1 MRLFYV
7 GRLMNDM
14 TMNDST
20 THKETDHQQQ
30 EGAQPAAPGAQ
41 LAAQRQALNW
51 SIEQVANQ
59 LNLAPRQIQAI
70 EADNYAALPGMAS
83 VRGFIRAYAKLLKI
97 DAAPLLLVIA
107 KETTAADDLMPL
119 RRALSGTPFAESRS
133 PSSSGH
139 LWPSKSTIIVLLF
152 ILLIAGIIFVGKK
165 IGWISVAS
173 LSSKIDKGVALWS
186 APMRSAPRRTDTV
199 AAANRP
205 SDTSGTAVDIAPA
218 SVVAAPDA
226 SNATAVARTN
236 DMADGASPS
245 VTGQVAMNSTAPAAP
260 PKETSFEAP
269 AGDANQAVPAVRASA
284 ADTKNMLVLKLREDS
299 WIEIKRPDDTVSI
312 SRMAKAG
319 TTEAFKI
326 SGPVAL
332 TVGNASGVDATL
344 RGRPVELK
352 AKARNNVVRLN
363 LK

>member
-1 MRLFYV
+1 MYCGRQSRSSASSVTGWPRPAWRPSCAGAILNLLSMRLFYV

-20 THKETDHQQQ
+20 THKETDRQQQ

-107 KETTAADDLMPL
+107 KETIAADDLMPL
-119 RRALSGTPFAESRS
+119 RRALSGTPFSESRS
-133 PSSSGH
+133 PSASRH

-152 ILLIAGIIFVGKK
+152 ILLIAGITFVGKK

-173 LSSKIDKGVALWS
+173 LSSKIDKGVALWC
-186 APMRSAPRRTDTV
+186 APG
-199 AAANRP
+199 
-205 SDTSGTAVDIAPA
+205 GTAVVIARA
-218 SVVAAPDA
+218 GVVAAPDA

-236 DMADGASPS
+236 DMADGASSS
-245 VTGQVAMNSTAPAAP
+245 VTGQVAMNSTAP
-260 PKETSFEAP
+260 
-269 AGDANQAVPAVRASA
+269 
-284 ADTKNMLVLKLREDS
+284 
-299 WIEIKRPDDTVSI
+299 
-312 SRMAKAG
+312 
-319 TTEAFKI
+319 
-326 SGPVAL
+326 
-332 TVGNASGVDATL
+332 
-344 RGRPVELK
+344 
-352 AKARNNVVRLN
+352 
-363 LK
+363 

>member
-1 MRLFYV
+1 
-7 GRLMNDM
+7 
-14 TMNDST
+14 
-20 THKETDHQQQ
+20 
-30 EGAQPAAPGAQ
+30 
-41 LAAQRQALNW
+41 
-51 SIEQVANQ
+51 
-59 LNLAPRQIQAI
+59 
-70 EADNYAALPGMAS
+70 
-83 VRGFIRAYAKLLKI
+83 
-97 DAAPLLLVIA
+97 
-107 KETTAADDLMPL
+107 
-119 RRALSGTPFAESRS
+119 
-133 PSSSGH
+133 
-139 LWPSKSTIIVLLF
+139 
-152 ILLIAGIIFVGKK
+152 
-165 IGWISVAS
+165 
-173 LSSKIDKGVALWS
+173 
-186 APMRSAPRRTDTV
+186 
-199 AAANRP
+199 
-205 SDTSGTAVDIAPA
+205 
-218 SVVAAPDA
+218 
-226 SNATAVARTN
+226 
-236 DMADGASPS
+236 MADGASPS

-312 SRMAKAG
+312 SRMVKAG

>member
-1 MRLFYV
+1 
-7 GRLMNDM
+7 MNDM
-14 TMNDST
+14 SMNDST
-20 THKETDHQQQ
+20 VRKDADRQQQ

-41 LAAQRQALNW
+41 LAARRQELNW

-107 KETTAADDLMPL
+107 NETTAADDLMPL
-119 RRALSGTPFAESRS
+119 RRALSGTPFSDNRS
-133 PSSSGH
+133 PSASRN
-139 LWPSKSTIIVLLF
+139 LWPSKSTIAVLLF
-152 ILLIAGIIFVGKK
+152 ILLIAGIIVVGKK
-165 IGWISVAS
+165 IGWISPAS
-173 LSSKIDKGVALWS
+173 LSSKIDKGVALWT
-186 APMRSAPRRTDTV
+186 APMRSAPRTAGTG
-199 AAANRP
+199 AANRP
-205 SDTSGTAVDIAPA
+205 SGTSGAAVDIAPA
-218 SVVAAPDA
+218 NAVAAPV
-226 SNATAVARTN
+226 SNGTAVARTN
-236 DMADGASPS
+236 DT
-245 VTGQVAMNSTAPAAP
+245 TGQVAMNPAAP
-260 PKETSFEAP
+260 ATSPKGTSFGAP
-269 AGDANQAVPAVRASA
+269 VGDADQAAPAVRASV

-299 WIEIKRPDDTVSI
+299 WIEIRRPDDTVSI

-319 TTEAFKI
+319 TTEAFKV
-326 SGPVAL
+326 SGPVSL